1 MEENVR
7 KKEIRPAGS
16 EPIDLLELLHVLIK
30 KAWLILLCG
39 AIGGVIAGGYTK
51 LFITPQYQASSMIYV
66 LGKTT
71 SVAEGINLQLSK
83 QLTVDFTILA
93 KSRPVLTDVIQAL
106 NLDMSYEELVNI
118 VKVENP
124 ENSSILKISVMN
136 PDPEFAKNVS
146 NKLAEET
153 AEQIAEVMVTD
164 KPSTV
169 EKAVKPVYPISPNL
183 MRNIA
188 KGAILGM
195 ALIVALLCFVFIMD
209 DTIKS
214 EDDMR
219 KYLGI
224 NVLAVIPDREQCK
237 GSRRSKR

>member
-1 MEENVR
+1 MEENIR
-7 KKEIRPAGS
+7 KRETRPAGN
-16 EPIDLLELLHVLIK
+16 EPIDLLELLHVLLK
-30 KAWLILLCG
+30 KAWLIVLCG
-39 AIGGVIAGGYTK
+39 VIGGVLAGGYTK

-93 KSRPVLTDVIQAL
+93 KSRPVITEVIDSL
-106 NLDMSYEELVNI
+106 NLDMDYENLVQI
-118 VKVENP
+118 VNVENP
-124 ENSSILKISVMN
+124 DNSSILKISVTS
-136 PDPEFAKNVS
+136 PDPEFAKDVS

-183 MRNIA
+183 MRNVA

-195 ALIVALLCFVFIMD
+195 VLIVVLLCFMFIMD

-224 NVLAVIPDREQCK
+224 NVLAVIPDREQYK
-237 GSRRSKR
+237 GTRREKR